1 MAIEREDFIPFY
13 PQKTI
18 KVKIRRYYSITEL
31 GKEELREAHS
41 YLKELTRELEE
52 EGEKPYE

>member
-18 KVKIRRYYSITEL
+18 KGKIRRYYTITEL
-31 GKEELREAHS
+31 GKVELREAHS
-41 YLKELTRELEE
+41 YLKELTGELEE
-52 EGEKPYE
+52 KGEKPYE